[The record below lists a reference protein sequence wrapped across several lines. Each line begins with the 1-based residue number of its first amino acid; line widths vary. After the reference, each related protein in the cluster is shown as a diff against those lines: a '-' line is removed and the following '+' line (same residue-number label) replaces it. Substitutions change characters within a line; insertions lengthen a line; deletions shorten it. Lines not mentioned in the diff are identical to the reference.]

1 MARQANEATPNSPS
15 PEHVKDSLK
24 AIEEC
29 YGDLATERGKYM
41 QKCKKIRESM
51 ADEYESAGKRGI
63 SKKLLKKIVKER
75 EYDRKIEALTA
86 DLEEDE
92 RSELDMLMEKLG
104 EFANTPLGKATI
116 AAHTAAAGNGG
127 AQAATGA

>member
-1 MARQANEATPNSPS
+1 LI
-15 PEHVKDSLK
+15 D
-24 AIEEC
+24 
-29 YGDLATERGKYM
+29 DLATERGKYM
-41 QKCKKIRESM
+41 QKCKKIREGM
-51 ADEYESAGKRGI
+51 ADEYESAAKRGI

-104 EFANTPLGKATI
+104 DFANSPLGKAAV
-116 AAHTAAAGNGG
+116 AAMAGATGNGS
-127 AQAATGA
+127 QAATGA

>member
-1 MARQANEATPNSPS
+1 
-15 PEHVKDSLK
+15 
-24 AIEEC
+24 
-29 YGDLATERGKYM
+29 M
-41 QKCKKIRESM
+41 QKCKKIREGM
-51 ADEYESAGKRGI
+51 ADEYESAAKRGI

-92 RSELDMLMEKLG
+92 RSELDMLIEKLG
-104 EFANTPLGKATI
+104 DFRSTPLGV
-116 AAHTAAAGNGG
+116 AAVAAAGAAGNG

>member
-1 MARQANEATPNSPS
+1 MARKANEATPNSPS
-15 PEHVKDSLK
+15 EKHVQDSLK

-29 YGDLATERGKYM
+29 YTELATERGKYM
-41 QKCKKIRESM
+41 AKCRKIRETMSS
-51 ADEYESAGKRGI
+51 EYDTAGNRGI

-75 EYDRKIEALTA
+75 DLERKIAAITA

-104 EFANTPLGKATI
+104 EFANTPLGQATI
-116 AAHTAAAGNGG
+116 AHVAAHAGDGSAAAAG
-127 AQAATGA
+127 A

>member
-1 MARQANEATPNSPS
+1 MARAANEAAPNSPT

-51 ADEYESAGKRGI
+51 SDEYDSAAKRGI

-75 EYDRKIEALTA
+75 ELDRKIEALTA

-92 RSELDMLMEKLG
+92 RSEMDMLMEKLG
-104 EFANTPLGKATI
+104 DFANTPLGKAAQ
-116 AAHTAAAGNGG
+116 AAMASAPGNG
-127 AQAATGA
+127 AQAAAGA

>member
-1 MARQANEATPNSPS
+1 LGARP
-15 PEHVKDSLK
+15 DSNASVGRSYRL
-24 AIEEC
+24 ARFSFFFD
-29 YGDLATERGKYM
+29 DLATERGKYM
-41 QKCKKIRESM
+41 QKCKKIREGM
-51 ADEYESAGKRGI
+51 ADEYESAAKRGI

-92 RSELDMLMEKLG
+92 RSEMDMLMEKLG
-104 EFANTPLGKATI
+104 NTPLG
-116 AAHTAAAGNGG
+116 AAVMAAAATAGNG